1 MTDELKKIEEE
12 ILECEKKLSELRNK
26 RFELKNVN
34 EIETLKNVV
43 GKYFSQKHEGG
54 GGYKL
59 FKCTG
64 CNIREELLT
73 GEYIS
78 AQEYLIGKF
87 DFYYTN
93 DMSCYL
99 VGLKKEFVEVS
110 EEKYYSIRNYLLKN
124 ITKDEV

>member
-12 ILECEKKLSELRNK
+12 NIETEKKLSELRNK
-26 RFELKNVN
+26 RFELENVN
-34 EIETLKNVV
+34 EIEILKNTV

-87 DFYYTN
+87 DFYYTSS
-93 DMSCYL
+93 MSYL
-99 VGLKKEFVEVS
+99 LVDLKKEFVEIS
-110 EEKYYSIRNYLLKN
+110 EEKFLSTKNYLLKN
-124 ITKDEV
+124 LKNEI